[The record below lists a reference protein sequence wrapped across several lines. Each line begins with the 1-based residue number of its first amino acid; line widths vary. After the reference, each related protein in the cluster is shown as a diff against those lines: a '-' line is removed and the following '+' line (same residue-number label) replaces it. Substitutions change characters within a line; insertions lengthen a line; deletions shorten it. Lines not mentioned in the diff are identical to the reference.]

1 MFNAYDDILTIDQV
15 MEILAIGRNTLYKLL
30 RSGELK
36 GFLLGNKWRI
46 TRDSLEE
53 FILSKN
59 TSC

>member
-30 RSGELK
+30 RSGEIN

-53 FILSKN
+53 FIMSKN
-59 TSC
+59 ASR